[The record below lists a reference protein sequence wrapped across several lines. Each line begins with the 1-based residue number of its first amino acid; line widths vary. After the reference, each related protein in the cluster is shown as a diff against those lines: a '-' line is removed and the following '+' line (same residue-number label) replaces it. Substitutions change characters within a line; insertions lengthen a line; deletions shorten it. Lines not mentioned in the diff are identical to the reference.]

1 MDREQAVSRLETLV
15 DRVEREMMPVP
26 VREVWAFG
34 DVALGL
40 DPVERLDIYLT
51 KDVIMDGDSAAAAD
65 FEAEYG
71 IKGVG
76 TSVRAEW
83 GREHPDRVRASA
95 NGYAAPEKCLAAEL
109 VANSGGRDPPA
120 SEGPDNERRNLP
132 DSERRGPSGNRDSPD
147 DSRMR
152 SGDGEAL
159 RASGSRA
166 KPDDDAPIHLEVC
179 NASFE
184 DNVRQRLKGALAR
197 DAYEEVLDPR
207 GVCLWVDGTRDTEAF
222 DRLREG
228 SFAMPTLAE
237 SLGMLGAEEDVAREA
252 AEVLTTQRAE
262 QQGASVR
269 GDMV

>member
-1 MDREQAVSRLETLV
+1 MNRDQAVDRLATLV
-15 DRVEREMMPVP
+15 DRVEDETMPVP

-40 DPVERLDIYLT
+40 DPVERLDVYLT
-51 KDVIMDGDSAAAAD
+51 KDVIMGGDSEAAVA

-71 IKGVG
+71 VKGVG

-83 GREHPDRVRASA
+83 AEAHPDRVRASD

-109 VANSGGRDPPA
+109 VAED
-120 SEGPDNERRNLP
+120 E
-132 DSERRGPSGNRDSPD
+132 
-147 DSRMR
+147 
-152 SGDGEAL
+152 
-159 RASGSRA
+159 
-166 KPDDDAPIHLEVC
+166 PIHLEVC

-207 GVCLWVDGTRDTEAF
+207 GVCLWVDGTRDEEAF
-222 DRLREG
+222 DRLREA
-228 SFAMPTLAE
+228 SLAMPTLPAA
-237 SLGMLGAEEDVAREA
+237 LGMLGADEDVAREA
-252 AEVLTTQRAE
+252 ADVLERRRAE
-262 QQGASVR
+262 QEGASVR